1 MFYICLWVSISILSQ
16 IISAQSSSN
25 YDWVNN
31 GFFIGRD
38 YLENVFLGNDSK
50 GNLINAG
57 SYAGVSDYL
66 YILKIS
72 PSGDLVWK
80 RDNSTSE
87 RHEGK
92 ILDLIVDEEDNIFIA
107 GYYYTAFQLTEIDT
121 LFIKKISSVNDSSQ
135 VEWEYKYLMGDAVNI
150 DFQKEDIRFVKNNSD
165 IVLTGVKLN
174 NGSYADIVIIKL
186 DINGNELWKK
196 YYSNGVNSDI
206 FSKDIAVDS
215 SGNIYVLAS
224 SINNDGSSKVML
236 LKYNSNGD
244 LIWDKAIKNST
255 QPNIEAV
262 NIKLYNDSEWI
273 SLKMDNKIFILGFD
287 SLGNKTIETFRTTTA
302 TNLGLSI
309 DKAGNIYEIS
319 TDIIFKNN
327 PEGIN
332 MSSIDLSKFNGV
344 TFSNYFIDKDNNIYL
359 VGKLEQFYIVK
370 LNQNLEILS
379 AFETSFQDPLNE
391 HYESSVPYG
400 ITASSEFGLFISG
413 ELSIWDSL
421 NFNSYKEQVSVK
433 YSQLPTDV
441 EKIYEIPS
449 NYSLSQNYPNPFNP
463 ATRIKYT
470 IPQNTHPSIPSRE
483 GKERSDRLVRHLLGG
498 GVLVTLK
505 VYDVLGKEVA
515 TLVNK
520 EQSAGSYEVEF
531 RADGLTSGVYF
542 YRLQINPSSSSGQGF
557 VKTKKLLLLI

>member
-1 MFYICLWVSISILSQ
+1 MFYICLWVSISILTQ
-16 IISAQSSSN
+16 IISAQSGSN
-25 YDWVNN
+25 YDWVNY

-66 YILKIS
+66 YIHKIS

-80 RDNSTSE
+80 RDNSTRE

-186 DINGNELWKK
+186 DINGDELWKK

-224 SINNDGSSKVML
+224 SIINDGSSKAML

-287 SLGNKTIETFRTTTA
+287 SLGNKIIETVRTTTA

-327 PEGIN
+327 PEGFT
-332 MSSIDLSKFNGV
+332 MSFIDLSKFNGV
-344 TFSNYFIDKDNNIYL
+344 TFSNYFIDKNNNIYL

-379 AFETSFQDPLNE
+379 AFETSFQDPPNE

-441 EKIYEIPS
+441 EKIYGIPS

-463 ATRIKYT
+463 ATRIKY
-470 IPQNTHPSIPSRE
+470 SIPMAALS
-483 GKERSDRLVRHLLGG
+483 
-498 GVLVTLK
+498 GVEVQQVTLK
-505 VYDVLGKEVA
+505 VYDVLGKEIA

-520 EQSAGSYEVEF
+520 KQSVGSYEVEF
-531 RADGLTSGVYF
+531 QANELPSGVYF
-542 YRLQINPSSSSGQGF
+542 YRLQVSPSSSSGQGF
-557 VKTKKLLLLI
+557 VETKKMVVLR